1 MKASNQLTRNNAHL
15 KGAFFSD
22 TDRTAFTNLT
32 LNGVIDGLLSICAS
46 EEVENHIFSQL
57 YLYASNLQL
66 IQDALEHTHIISNDN
81 K

>member
-22 TDRTAFTNLT
+22 LDRDDFTQLT
-32 LNGVIDGLLSICAS
+32 LNGVIDGLMSICAS
-46 EEVENHIFSQL
+46 EEVENHISTQL
-57 YLYASNLQL
+57 YLYANNLQL
-66 IQDALEHTHIISNDN
+66 IKDALEHTHIISNDN

>member
-1 MKASNQLTRNNAHL
+1 MNASNQLTRNNAHL

-22 TDRTAFTNLT
+22 LDRIDFINLT

-46 EEVENHIFSQL
+46 EEVENHISTQI
-57 YLYASNLQL
+57 YLYANNLQL
-66 IQDALEHTHIISNDN
+66 VKDALEHSHIISNDN

>member
-22 TDRTAFTNLT
+22 LDRDDFTNLT

-46 EEVENHIFSQL
+46 EEVENHISTQI
-57 YLYASNLQL
+57 YLYANNLQL
-66 IQDALEHTHIISNDN
+66 VKDALEHTHIISNDN
-81 K
+81 I

>member
-22 TDRTAFTNLT
+22 LDRTDFTNLT

-46 EEVENHIFSQL
+46 EEVENHISTQL
-57 YLYASNLQL
+57 YLYANNLQL
-66 IQDALEHTHIISNDN
+66 VKDALEHTHIISNDN
-81 K
+81 I

>member
-1 MKASNQLTRNNAHL
+1 MKASNQLKRNNAHL

-22 TDRTAFTNLT
+22 LDRDDFTQLT

-46 EEVENHIFSQL
+46 EEVENHISTQL
-57 YLYASNLQL
+57 YLYANNLQL
-66 IQDALEHTHIISNDN
+66 IKDALEHTHIISNDN

>member
-22 TDRTAFTNLT
+22 LDRDDFTQLT
-32 LNGVIDGLLSICAS
+32 LNGVIDGLMSICAS
-46 EEVENHIFSQL
+46 DEVENHISTQL
-57 YLYASNLQL
+57 YLYANNLQL
-66 IQDALEHTHIISNDN
+66 IKDALENSNIVSHAN

>member
-22 TDRTAFTNLT
+22 LDRTDFTHLT
-32 LNGVIDGLLSICAS
+32 LNGVIDGLMSICAS
-46 EEVENHIFSQL
+46 DELENHISTQL
-57 YLYASNLQL
+57 YLYANNLQL
-66 IQDALEHTHIISNDN
+66 IKDALEHTHIISNDN

>member
-22 TDRTAFTNLT
+22 LDRDDFTQLT

-46 EEVENHIFSQL
+46 EEVENHISTQI
-57 YLYASNLQL
+57 YLYANNLQL
-66 IQDALEHTHIISNDN
+66 VKDALEHTHIISNDN
-81 K
+81 I

>member
-22 TDRTAFTNLT
+22 LDRDDFTQLT

-46 EEVENHIFSQL
+46 EEVENHISTQI
-57 YLYASNLQL
+57 YLYANNLQL
-66 IQDALEHTHIISNDN
+66 VKDALEHSHIISNDN

>member
-22 TDRTAFTNLT
+22 LDRDDFTNLT

-46 EEVENHIFSQL
+46 EEVENHISTQI
-57 YLYASNLQL
+57 YLYANNLQL
-66 IQDALEHTHIISNDN
+66 VKDALEHSHIVSNDN

>member
-22 TDRTAFTNLT
+22 LDKTDFTHLI
-32 LNGVIDGLLSICAS
+32 LNGVIDGLMSICAS
-46 EEVENHIFSQL
+46 DEVENHISSQL
-57 YLYASNLQL
+57 YLYANNLQL
-66 IQDALEHTHIISNDN
+66 VKDALENSNIVSHAN

>member
-22 TDRTAFTNLT
+22 LDRTDFTNLT

-46 EEVENHIFSQL
+46 EEVENHISTQI
-57 YLYASNLQL
+57 YLYANNLQL
-66 IQDALEHTHIISNDN
+66 VKDALEHTHIISNDN
-81 K
+81 I

>member
-22 TDRTAFTNLT
+22 LDRDDFTNLT

-46 EEVENHIFSQL
+46 EEVENHISTQI
-57 YLYASNLQL
+57 YLYANNLQL
-66 IQDALEHTHIISNDN
+66 VKDALEHSHIISNDN

>member
-22 TDRTAFTNLT
+22 LDRTDFTNLT

-46 EEVENHIFSQL
+46 EEVENHISTQL
-57 YLYASNLQL
+57 YLYANNLQL
-66 IQDALEHTHIISNDN
+66 IKDALEHTHIISNDN

>member
-1 MKASNQLTRNNAHL
+1 MNASNQLTRNNAHL

-22 TDRTAFTNLT
+22 LDRTDFTNLT

-46 EEVENHIFSQL
+46 EEVENHISTQL
-57 YLYASNLQL
+57 YLYANNLQL
-66 IQDALEHTHIISNDN
+66 IKDALEHSHIVSNDN

>member
-22 TDRTAFTNLT
+22 LDRTDFTNLT

-46 EEVENHIFSQL
+46 EEVENHISTQL
-57 YLYASNLQL
+57 YLYANNLQL
-66 IQDALEHTHIISNDN
+66 IKDALEHSHIVSNDN

>member
-22 TDRTAFTNLT
+22 LDRDDFTNLT

-46 EEVENHIFSQL
+46 EEVENHISTQI
-57 YLYASNLQL
+57 YLYANNLQL
-66 IQDALEHTHIISNDN
+66 IKDALEHTHIISNDN

>member
-22 TDRTAFTNLT
+22 LDRDDFTNLT

-46 EEVENHIFSQL
+46 EEVENHISTQI
-57 YLYASNLQL
+57 YLYANNLQL
-66 IQDALEHTHIISNDN
+66 VKDALEHTHIISNDN